1 MLYATAISRML
12 SNWKLYTLV
21 LRISHGDFHRDCE
34 TFKSAIAAAMKTGKR
49 TTFKVLANRRPA
61 LKNWRRKD
69 SEEVIAV
76 LVKRGEVVLDE
87 SKRPTAYLLARQ
99 EKEPVL

>member
-1 MLYATAISRML
+1 M
-12 SNWKLYTLV
+12 
-21 LRISHGDFHRDCE
+21 
-34 TFKSAIAAAMKTGKR
+34 
-49 TTFKVLANRRPA
+49 
-61 LKNWRRKD
+61 KNWRRKD

-87 SKRPTAYLLARQ
+87 SKKPTAYLLARQ